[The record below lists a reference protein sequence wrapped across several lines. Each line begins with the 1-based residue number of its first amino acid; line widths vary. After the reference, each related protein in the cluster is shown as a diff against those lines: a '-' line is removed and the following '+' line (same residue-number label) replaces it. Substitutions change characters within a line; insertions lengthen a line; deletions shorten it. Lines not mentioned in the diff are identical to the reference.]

1 MGFPFGNKKKEQGA
15 GPGAQYNRD
24 NNQGVT
30 ARPADAPQPAA
41 PAATAPQQE
50 QKPAQ
55 PAERPL
61 SQISLEYNGMPIL
74 ILHEIDD
81 GEKPQRIE
89 QVIDRWKNM
98 PKANRFDVLSFPRHF
113 YCISRETGRVDMS
126 VELPEDYAK
135 LARKEQDDR
144 VREYMVKLTGE
155 KPAATAAGVLT
166 AELLNAT
173 STEDLV
179 DLAYNMKREDRQ
191 RVIDAFMKANKKRRQ
206 EADERRQKSG
216 GSSGEGGED
225 KKPQP
230 APRPQPVRQSAS
242 QATGLGATRR
252 RRGG

>member
-15 GPGAQYNRD
+15 APGAQYNRD
-24 NNQGVT
+24 NNEVT
-30 ARPADAPQPAA
+30 ARPADAPPPAA
-41 PAATAPQQE
+41 PAAPAPTKE
-50 QKPAQ
+50 QPPAQ

-98 PKANRFDVLSFPRHF
+98 PKAARFDVLSFPRHF

-144 VREYMVKLTGE
+144 VREYMAKLTGE
-155 KPAATAAGVLT
+155 KPATPVAGVLT

-179 DLAYNMKREDRQ
+179 DLFYNMKREDRQ
-191 RVIDAFMKANKKRRQ
+191 RIVDAGHKAINKRRK
-206 EADERRQKSG
+206 EAEERKQKSG
-216 GSSGEGGED
+216 GSGDEGSEEPP
-225 KKPQP
+225 KKAPQPKPVRQP
-230 APRPQPVRQSAS
+230 AP